1 MVATMMLS
9 EADRSNFAAARS
21 KEGPQLVSPPGGTRW
36 EEATIR
42 TVEKQLATFIGP
54 VAKLK
59 VREAANKAGDLD
71 RLYTIAS
78 ESLSREDERRA
89 FLAQRPGA
97 AQPAPDATL
106 RTPAP
111 PLTPQKPAVAIPE
124 ERKSTPAPL
133 VSEPAP
139 RQESR
144 AKVPVVPA
152 PEPKPAPV
160 AEAKLPAPAEPKL
173 AAKPKEMPAPKPP
186 AAPEQKAPQQ
196 QKAPQPS
203 PVDLVASFEAII
215 GKQPDTLAGYLKDS
229 PPQVEE
235 VIHAFLSTVQALI
248 AFYATG
254 AKKES
259 LAPQN
264 ITFDRLGKATI
275 QALQPTSTR
284 ATSSAASNPRY
295 AAPEI
300 FAEKSAATGSS
311 VTTSHVYALGM
322 MFYEI
327 LLGKRLFAKTFAD
340 QRTDLDWM
348 RWHADLDSKAPSLKS
363 MLPDYPTALSDL
375 VESMMEK
382 HAEKRP
388 ANLESIQS
396 RLREIAQ
403 RANKTIVLAKK
414 PQAKERAPGIATKI
428 IAPKKPR
435 KNTWLWV
442 LVFILALAAGGGIW
456 LFENPDVFRTVM
468 APLLHL
474 FTN

>member
-1 MVATMMLS
+1 
-9 EADRSNFAAARS
+9 
-21 KEGPQLVSPPGGTRW
+21 
-36 EEATIR
+36 
-42 TVEKQLATFIGP
+42 
-54 VAKLK
+54 
-59 VREAANKAGDLD
+59 
-71 RLYTIAS
+71 
-78 ESLSREDERRA
+78 
-89 FLAQRPGA
+89 
-97 AQPAPDATL
+97 
-106 RTPAP
+106 
-111 PLTPQKPAVAIPE
+111 
-124 ERKSTPAPL
+124 
-133 VSEPAP
+133 
-139 RQESR
+139 
-144 AKVPVVPA
+144 
-152 PEPKPAPV
+152 
-160 AEAKLPAPAEPKL
+160 
-173 AAKPKEMPAPKPP
+173 
-186 AAPEQKAPQQ
+186 
-196 QKAPQPS
+196 
-203 PVDLVASFEAII
+203 
-215 GKQPDTLAGYLKDS
+215 
-229 PPQVEE
+229 
-235 VIHAFLSTVQALI
+235 
-248 AFYATG
+248 
-254 AKKES
+254 
-259 LAPQN
+259 
-264 ITFDRLGKATI
+264 
-275 QALQPTSTR
+275 
-284 ATSSAASNPRY
+284 
-295 AAPEI
+295 
-300 FAEKSAATGSS
+300 
-311 VTTSHVYALGM
+311 